1 MMTRRESAEV
11 IVWLPSLNS
20 SVFHLLEDKLRSS
33 IPLRNSFLIKLLEN
47 NGKADRT
54 DVIEKSVRYIFDT
67 HKQAFIRL
75 TLNRLK
81 ILKRN
86 IN

>member
-1 MMTRRESAEV
+1 MIRRGSAEV

-20 SVFHLLEDKLRSS
+20 SVFHLLEDKLRFST
-33 IPLRNSFLIKLLEN
+33 PLRNSFLIKILEN
-47 NGKADRT
+47 NGKADRG
-54 DVIEKSVRYIFDT
+54 DVIEKSFRYIFDN
-67 HKQAFIRL
+67 HKKAFIRL

-86 IN
+86 VN

>member
-1 MMTRRESAEV
+1 MRRESAGV
-11 IVWLPSLNS
+11 IVRLPSLNS
-20 SVFHLLEDKLRSS
+20 SVFHLLEDKLRFST
-33 IPLRNSFLIKLLEN
+33 LVRNSFLIKILEN
-47 NGKADRT
+47 SGKADRT
-54 DVIEKSVRYIFDT
+54 DVIERSFRYIFDN

-86 IN
+86 VN